1 MPDTFDISS
10 LPYSWLVVIVFMA
23 VAFGAAGYIIA
34 SRRVKQ
40 SFVVFLVRFAIVFLL
55 LILIEAAILSLW
67 PSVHNT
73 MCNLTTR
80 LVGGIL
86 GTVGV
91 SESVSGSIITLQDP
105 SLVFRVDAAC
115 LGGLLLW
122 AYMALVLAESRVSP
136 KQRLAGIL
144 IGLAILLGFNFFRI
158 TWSIYLEWQ
167 TGVNVHDYFYI
178 FNMIF
183 VLLVWAGWLR
193 TLKPKPTKPAK
204 TTPPEQEI
212 VPAPQ
217 ND

>member
-23 VAFGAAGYIIA
+23 VAFGAAGYVIA

-105 SLVFRVDAAC
+105 FLVFRVDAAC

-158 TWSIYLEWQ
+158 TSSIYLEWQ

-193 TLKPKPTKPAK
+193 TLKPKSTKPAK

-212 VPAPQ
+212 VPASQ

>member
-1 MPDTFDISS
+1 VT
-10 LPYSWLVVIVFMA
+10 
-23 VAFGAAGYIIA
+23 
-34 SRRVKQ
+34 
-40 SFVVFLVRFAIVFLL
+40 FLL
-55 LILIEAAILSLW
+55 LVLIETAVLSFW
-67 PSVHNT
+67 PSSHDT
-73 MCNLTTR
+73 MCNLTAK
-80 LVGGIL
+80 LVGGML
-86 GTVGV
+86 STAGV
-91 SESVSGSIITLQDP
+91 SESVSGSTITLQEP
-105 SLVFRVDAAC
+105 FITFNVGAAC

-158 TWSIYLEWQ
+158 TWSIYLEWL
-167 TGVNVHDYFYI
+167 TGVNVHDYFYVV
-178 FNMIF
+178 NMVV

-212 VPAPQ
+212 VPASQ

>member
-1 MPDTFDISS
+1 MPDMFDISS
-10 LPYSWLVVIVFMA
+10 LSFGWLVVLVITSI
-23 VAFGAAGYIIA
+23 AFGAVGYFIA
-34 SRRVKQ
+34 SRKIKQ
-40 SFVVFLVRFAIVFLL
+40 SFIVFFVRFAVTFLL
-55 LILIEAAILSLW
+55 LVLIEGAVLSFW
-67 PSVHNT
+67 PSVHDT

-80 LVGGIL
+80 LVGGLL

-178 FNMIF
+178 VNMVV

-212 VPAPQ
+212 VPASQ